1 MAQYGDIT
9 YTGQSGTKYQ
19 FETYSW
25 DATFSEVGAVY
36 VITKRITKPEGGGSH
51 TRIYIG
57 QTSDL
62 SERFDNHHKLSCFE
76 RHGANCV
83 CVHVD
88 NNENSRLAKEADL
101 IAASTAP
108 CND

>member
-1 MAQYGDIT
+1 MSKYGDIT
-9 YTGQSGTKYQ
+9 FRGQTGRGYE
-19 FETYSW
+19 FEAYPWNT
-25 DATFSEVGAVY
+25 TFNEVGAVY
-36 VITKRITKPEGGGSH
+36 VITKRSAKPEGGGTH

-62 SERFDNHHKLSCFE
+62 SERFDNHHKISCFE
-76 RHGANCV
+76 RHDANCI

-88 NNENSRLAKEADL
+88 NKKGSRLTEEADL
-101 IAASTAP
+101 IAASSTP